1 MANEFVI
8 KNGLIIG
15 GGGLQMSG
23 SLQITGSLS
32 VSSVTNAGTDTD
44 KFLVLDTNGNVD
56 FRTGAEV
63 LSDIGGAGIV
73 DTAGTPANNQIAI
86 FTDSNT
92 IEGSPNFKLSGSGT
106 PTRILVLDGVF
117 HSTGSVG
124 LNGFVSI
131 SGSSSNSSSR
141 IGITADSN
149 EGILFSG
156 NTGETKSAIRLSN
169 FYTDGYS
176 IGRFISPGPTNTLR
190 IGPDVVMLGNLN
202 ITGSFNV
209 AQGIVTPIQTYVD
222 FKSLTQGSLPW
233 SSTTDL
239 MPIDASMG
247 VWTAPT
253 NGFIEKIYVSPEN
266 PNATTDDFDITLYK
280 NGVSS
285 NTKTQAMGS
294 PGTNVVFTFG
304 AVSGAFSANDRISL
318 YLDKNT
324 NDSDFYAVQVVFR
337 LQN

>member
-1 MANEFVI
+1 MPNWKKVI
-8 KNGLIIG
+8 I
-15 GGGLQMSG
+15 SG
-23 SLQITGSLS
+23 SNVSQLNNDGVYLRTIGDGVITSSAQVVIGSTTGFTTF
-32 VSSVTNAGTDTD
+32 SSSIA
-44 KFLVLDTNGNVD
+44 
-56 FRTGAEV
+56 
-63 LSDIGGAGIV
+63 SDIAALEGAGYV
-73 DTAGTPANNQIAI
+73 DTTGTPSDTQIA
-86 FTDSNT
+86 FFSDSNT
-92 IEGSPNFKLSGSGT
+92 IQGSSYLRISGSAGAE
-106 PTRILVLDGVF
+106 RILLLDGIF
-117 HSTGSVG
+117 QSTGS
-124 LNGFVSI
+124 LNGFVST
-131 SGSSSNSSSR
+131 SGSISTTASR
-141 IGITADSN
+141 IGISAYEN

-156 NTGETKSAIRLSN
+156 NAGETKSAIRLSN

-176 IGRFISPGPTNTLR
+176 IGRFITPGPTNTLR
-190 IGPDVVMLGNLN
+190 IGPDVVMLGNLSV
-202 ITGSFNV
+202 TGSFSIV
-209 AQGIVTPIQTYVD
+209 QGIVTPIQTYVD

-253 NGFIEKIYVSPEN
+253 KGFIEKIYVSPEN

-285 NTKTQAMGS
+285 NTKTQAMGA